1 MKVTNILFF
10 GAIAAGGVYLLTRF
24 SQNVL
29 YDFRGL
35 KWLGLDGLRMRFAI
49 IYDLKNNND
58 TSTTV
63 NSLKGRLNY
72 GDYKL
77 SDLTIDQPVVLAP
90 GQSERMEVKF
100 SVSPGTLLAE
110 ILRFIEQ
117 KEGFSKFRLKG
128 TLSGKIGDVPYIY
141 PINEILQ
148 MAE

>member
-1 MKVTNILFF
+1 
-10 GAIAAGGVYLLTRF
+10 
-24 SQNVL
+24 
-29 YDFRGL
+29 
-35 KWLGLDGLRMRFAI
+35 
-49 IYDLKNNND
+49 
-58 TSTTV
+58 
-63 NSLKGRLNY
+63 LKGRLNY

-77 SDLTIDQPVVLAP
+77 SDLMIDQPVVLAP

-100 SVSPGTLLAE
+100 SVSTGTLLAE

-128 TLSGKIGDVPYIY
+128 TLTGKIGDVPYVY